1 MVFIL
6 DEPGGGGNNP
16 PLPVIVGRGLVAC
29 LLATPSLPSFF
40 LTDKGVQFNHK

>member
-6 DEPGGGGNNP
+6 EEPGGGGNSP
-16 PLPVIVGRGLVAC
+16 PLPEIVGRGLVC

-40 LTDKGVQFNHK
+40 